1 MLLLD
6 LDRKSCVPLHRQLVK
21 TIRERIDSGALQPGE
36 KLPST
41 RQLAVSLGT
50 HRTTVASAYQQ
61 LWSLGYLDL
70 RQRAR
75 PRVRRRTAVVSPA
88 DHQQQWRLDWGK
100 VASPATEGI
109 LRDHREFPPPAGGP
123 VDESTINLAT
133 LDMDQR
139 LFPLDQF
146 RSCLNRASIRGGS
159 ELLTCGD
166 PAGYLPLR
174 EYLARRLRQ
183 HGIQVAAGE
192 LLLTN
197 GSQQGI
203 DLLFRL
209 LAAPGRAIAF
219 EAPTYDY
226 MLPLLRFYGMKPLA
240 IPLRDDGMDLDFL
253 ERTLRHHRPSA
264 IYTMPSFQNPT
275 GISTTQAH
283 RERLLVLCEEHQ
295 TLLVEDGYDEE
306 MQYSGK
312 VVLAVKSMDWHGLV
326 AYCGT
331 FSKVLFPGARVG
343 WIAADRDGIERL
355 LAIRRFAE
363 IAPSSLMQAA
373 ISRFCRAGYFDR
385 HVSKMHRT
393 YRSRMQVALQVLH
406 EHIPPDLAT
415 WTEPRGGFL
424 IWLRLQAETAPAQ
437 ELPRL
442 LAKNGVRVGQG
453 RFFFSGPEPQTCLRL
468 SIASLNEQEIDEG
481 VRRLRRVLEEYVIR
495 IRNTPCRGEAA

>member
-1 MLLLD
+1 LLLFR
-6 LDRKSCVPLHRQLVK
+6 LDRTSRVPLHRQLVT

-41 RQLAVSLGT
+41 RQLADSLGT

-61 LWSLGYLDL
+61 LWSLGYLEL
-70 RQRAR
+70 QQRAR
-75 PRVRRRTAVVSPA
+75 PRVRQRTAVVTPA
-88 DHQQQWRLDWGK
+88 DRDQQWRFDWGK
-100 VASPATEGI
+100 VASPASESI
-109 LRDHREFPPPAGGP
+109 LADHRDYPPPAGQP

-139 LFPLDQF
+139 LFPLEQF
-146 RSCLNRASIRGGS
+146 RSCLNRALIRGGS
-159 ELLTCGD
+159 ELLACGD

-183 HGIQVAAGE
+183 HGIQVTAAE

-209 LAAPGRAIAF
+209 LAAPGRAVAF
-219 EAPTYDY
+219 EAPTYDH
-226 MLPLLRFYGMKPLA
+226 MLPLLRFHGLKPLA
-240 IPLRDDGMDLDFL
+240 IPLRDDGMDLDVL
-253 ERTLRHHRPSA
+253 ERTLRNQRPSA
-264 IYTMPSFQNPT
+264 VYTMPSFQNPT

-283 RERLLVLCEEHQ
+283 RERLMSLCEEYH

-306 MQYSGK
+306 MQYSGQ

-343 WIAADRDGIERL
+343 WIAADRPGIERL

-363 IAPSSLMQAA
+363 IAPSSVLQAA
-373 ISRFCRAGYFDR
+373 IHGFCQAGYFDR

-393 YRSRMQVALQVLH
+393 YRNRMQVALQALR
-406 EHIPPDLAT
+406 EQIPPDLAT

-424 IWLRLQAETAPAQ
+424 IWLRLRVEAASEP

-442 LAKNGVRVGQG
+442 LAEHGVRVGRG

-468 SIASLNEQEIDEG
+468 SIASLNESEIEKG
-481 VRRLRRVLEEYVIR
+481 IRRLRRVLVEYAGR
-495 IRNTPCRGEAA
+495 T